1 MQLAGNRLPMLD
13 DESKKDLLEAFE
25 DLHIEVEA
33 CLVDALNGVEASG
46 QGALLNRLFRA
57 IHNVKGNAGLM
68 GVQPVV
74 DFAHV
79 IEEVAE
85 SLRSNKFD
93 LSEKVAEA
101 LLIAMD
107 RLRDIHEQ
115 ELLDKRFDNL
125 CIEELKALYHALAI
139 ADKDAACAVAQQT
152 LQFLGAG
159 VADEHA
165 SLSASPIVSNDQH
178 ILQLG
183 PCADSDLQARDLAFF
198 QHTAL
203 ALDNLEPSW
212 FGRSIQLYDWAMKMN
227 EISGRQVDET
237 QFAAAIY
244 LHDLGMSFV
253 PAEIAGN
260 RLYANPQ
267 SHDAVRNHPDWGYQY
282 LVRMPGWE
290 EAATIIRE
298 HHECVD
304 GTGYPSGLK
313 GGDIHPGAKILKIL
327 DSFFALTNGC
337 VDVGR
342 RSSTVRAVSA
352 INARIDTEFEGLWV
366 QCFNHMIRKELRLG
380 NI

>member
-1 MQLAGNRLPMLD
+1 MLD

-25 DLHIEVEA
+25 DLHVEVEA
-33 CLVDALNGVEASG
+33 CLMSSLGGASPSG
-46 QGALLNRLFRA
+46 ESAMLNRLFRA

-68 GVQPVV
+68 GVQAVV

-85 SLRSNKFD
+85 SLRSGKFP

-101 LLIAMD
+101 LLIGMD
-107 RLRDIHEQ
+107 RLRDIHQQ
-115 ELLDKRFDNL
+115 ELLGKRFDNL
-125 CIEELKALYHALAI
+125 CIDELKLRYHTLAM
-139 ADKDAACAVAQQT
+139 ANEGNAVAVAQST

-159 VADEHA
+159 VSDEGA
-165 SLSASPIVSNDQH
+165 VLSASPIVNRDQH
-178 ILQLG
+178 IHQLES
-183 PCADSDLQARDLAFF
+183 CADSELKVRDLTFF
-198 QHTAL
+198 QLTAL
-203 ALDNLEPSW
+203 ALDNIEPSY

-227 EISGRQVDET
+227 EISGRQVDAE

-244 LHDLGMSFV
+244 LHDLGMVFAPSE
-253 PAEIAGN
+253 ARSN
-260 RLYANPQ
+260 RLQASLKNC
-267 SHDAVRNHPDWGYQY
+267 DAVQNHPDWGYQY
-282 LVRMPGWE
+282 LVRMPGWA

-304 GTGYPSGLK
+304 GSGYPNGLM
-313 GGDIHPGAKILKIL
+313 GCDIHPGAKILKIL
-327 DSFFALTNGC
+327 DSFFALTNGS
-337 VDVGR
+337 VNAER

>member
-1 MQLAGNRLPMLD
+1 MLD

-25 DLHIEVEA
+25 DLHAEVEA
-33 CLVDALNGVEASG
+33 CLISSLA
-46 QGALLNRLFRA
+46 GAAPTGGGAMLNRLFRA

-85 SLRSNKFD
+85 SLRSGKFP
-93 LSEKVAEA
+93 LSEKVAET
-101 LLIAMD
+101 LLIGMD

-125 CIEELKALYHALAI
+125 SIDELKLRYHTLALANEGNAVEI
-139 ADKDAACAVAQQT
+139 ALST

-159 VADEHA
+159 VADEGA
-165 SLSASPIVSNDQH
+165 VLSASPIVNCDQH
-178 ILQLG
+178 IHQLEL
-183 PCADSDLQARDLAFF
+183 CSETDLKVRDLTFF
-198 QHTAL
+198 QLTAL
-203 ALDNLEPSW
+203 ALDNIEPSY

-227 EISGRQVDET
+227 EISGRQVDSK

-244 LHDLGMSFV
+244 LHDLGMMFAPS
-253 PAEIAGN
+253 ETRSN
-260 RLYANPQ
+260 RLPANVINCDAVQ
-267 SHDAVRNHPDWGYQY
+267 SHSDWGYQY

-290 EAATIIRE
+290 EAATIIKE

-304 GTGYPSGLK
+304 GSGYPNGLT
-313 GGDIHPGAKILKIL
+313 GEEIHPGAKILKIL
-327 DSFFALTNGC
+327 DSFFALTNGS
-337 VDVGR
+337 VDAER

-380 NI
+380 YI